1 MRIFFHMLL
10 PRSCPSKW
18 CQWLRI
24 WLSRNIRFVG
34 VNVGM
39 SARNRHFQTNY
50 WCITIYVWPLS
61 VEGDLPLNRSGPGVG
76 GDTWSTYVRPSG
88 SRLPFYVR
96 RTLIGFTEEIQIWVD
111 IFSLSGADLT
121 GQCHSQ
127 FEVDRINICAIF
139 ETIRVI
145 QGQHGLPQSRFKRN
159 ESIVL
164 ASKWRAFLY
173 FTWKCT
179 QLATRLK
186 IVSIGR
192 YVGVLLIFAG
202 KDSLFA
208 LGDIVSFVTHFVEGK
223 SERTLIEGR
232 RCSMD
237 VRSSFSL
244 KCTILKG
251 LHQFWICKYGILTL

>member
-1 MRIFFHMLL
+1 
-10 PRSCPSKW
+10 
-18 CQWLRI
+18 
-24 WLSRNIRFVG
+24 
-34 VNVGM
+34 M
-39 SARNRHFQTNY
+39 SD
-50 WCITIYVWPLS
+50 WI
-61 VEGDLPLNRSGPGVG
+61 LNQVG

-88 SRLPFYVR
+88 SRLPFCVR
-96 RTLIGFTEEIQIWVD
+96 RTLIGYTEEIQIWVD

-127 FEVDRINICAIF
+127 FEMDRINICAIF

-145 QGQHGLPQSRFKRN
+145 QVQHGLPQSRFKRN
-159 ESIVL
+159 ESTVL
-164 ASKWRAFLY
+164 ASKWRAFFH

-186 IVSIGR
+186 IDSIGK
-192 YVGVLLIFAG
+192 YVGVFLIFAR

-244 KCTILKG
+244 KCTILK
-251 LHQFWICKYGILTL
+251 T

>member
-1 MRIFFHMLL
+1 MPMNRNPFLALHSNVMLTITWNRFCFVEYPL
-10 PRSCPSKW
+10 IRS
-18 CQWLRI
+18 
-24 WLSRNIRFVG
+24 
-34 VNVGM
+34 
-39 SARNRHFQTNY
+39 
-50 WCITIYVWPLS
+50 
-61 VEGDLPLNRSGPGVG
+61 G

-88 SRLPFYVR
+88 SRLSFYVR
-96 RTLIGFTEEIQIWVD
+96 RTLIGYTVKILARID

-127 FEVDRINICAIF
+127 FEMDRIDICGIF

-145 QGQHGLPQSRFKRN
+145 QGQHGLPQSRFKTN
-159 ESIVL
+159 ESTVL

-186 IVSIGR
+186 VVSIGK
-192 YVGVLLIFAG
+192 YVGVFLIFAR

-237 VRSSFSL
+237 ARSSFSL

-251 LHQFWICKYGILTL
+251 LH

>member
-1 MRIFFHMLL
+1 MIQPFPEF
-10 PRSCPSKW
+10 W
-18 CQWLRI
+18 
-24 WLSRNIRFVG
+24 NISG
-34 VNVGM
+34 V
-39 SARNRHFQTNY
+39 TNCVAFPFDREECNAVVLY
-50 WCITIYVWPLS
+50 Q
-61 VEGDLPLNRSGPGVG
+61 VG

-96 RTLIGFTEEIQIWVD
+96 RTLIGYTEEIQICVD

-127 FEVDRINICAIF
+127 FEMDRINICAIF

-145 QGQHGLPQSRFKRN
+145 QGQHGLPQSCFKRN
-159 ESIVL
+159 ESTVL
-164 ASKWRAFLY
+164 ASKWCAFPH

-179 QLATRLK
+179 RLATKLK
-186 IVSIGR
+186 IVSIGK
-192 YVGVLLIFAG
+192 YVGVFLIFAR

-232 RCSMD
+232 RCSVD

-244 KCTILKG
+244 KCTIFKG
-251 LHQFWICKYGILTL
+251 LHWFWICKYGILTL